1 MKKHYN
7 AFKANRFDN
16 ILRVLAIVCIAG
28 VALVVILFA
37 STPQNRRTIAS
48 WFGIEKA
55 NIASNQAKSTETNDA
70 GINGAV
76 SVNSSIA
83 VRPLEREDHLWGP
96 IDAPVNLIVYD
107 DFECPFCAQFYE
119 TVNRAKLE
127 FGNDLVVAV
136 RHFPLISHEQAI
148 PAAIASE
155 CASAQKKFWEMY
167 KLLYEDNK
175 AGNLKPET
183 IVANGAT
190 LGLDEKAFNECL
202 TKETY
207 KDKILAQ
214 KDEVKNLGVIGT
226 PASFINNQ
234 YVPGAL
240 PYEDFTY
247 PDGSAA
253 LGLRSLIQQKL
264 NANR

>member
-7 AFKANRFDN
+7 FFKANRFDN
-16 ILRVLAIVCIAG
+16 IIRGLLFVCIAG
-28 VALVVILFA
+28 VVIAAILFI
-37 STPQNRRTIAS
+37 SLPDNRREIAS
-48 WFGIEKA
+48 WFGVKKPEL
-55 NIASNQAKSTETNDA
+55 SNDSKSKEAMGDA
-70 GINGAV
+70 GLNGSV
-76 SVNSSIA
+76 SVNSQISVKPI
-83 VRPLEREDHLWGP
+83 ERSDHLWGP

-119 TVNRAKLE
+119 TVNRAKAE

-136 RHFPLISHEQAI
+136 RHFPLMSHPNAI
-148 PAAIASE
+148 PAGIAAE
-155 CASAQKKFWEMY
+155 CAAKQNKFWEMY
-167 KLLYEDNK
+167 HQLYEDNK
-175 AGNLKPET
+175 AGKISPET
-183 IVANGAT
+183 IQGEGAVI
-190 LGLDEKAFNECL
+190 GLDDKAFRDCL
-202 TKETY
+202 TKETD

-226 PASFINNQ
+226 PASFINSQ